1 MQFTE
6 GMWVYLTMHRLWE
19 EQIILASV
27 VSGSPI
33 GLIPSLGFNI
43 NFSATTFFSFLFHQH
58 VQGPGIMCDTQQV
71 SWKKQTGRKH
81 SVRCLNSWNF
91 CLLLV
96 LRDNSANFMFC
107 LKYFSCSMIYNQIK
121 ELQMWADII
130 AVVFIGFKVGTFI
143 NTTKIQNIQKS
154 NEDAFFFEKKEQ
166 NSSHMSNNPN
176 YYNQSRGIWTVFS

>member
-19 EQIILASV
+19 EQIIPASEL
-27 VSGSPI
+27 SESPVGRI
-33 GLIPSLGFNI
+33 LFLGFNI
-43 NFSATTFFSFLFHQH
+43 NFRVTTFFSFLFHQH
-58 VQGPGIMCDTQQV
+58 VQGPGIACDTQQV

-81 SVRCLNSWNF
+81 SVCCLNSWNF

-96 LRDNSANFMFC
+96 LTDNSANFMFC
-107 LKYFSCSMIYNQIK
+107 LYYLSCSMIYNQIK

-143 NTTKIQNIQKS
+143 NTAKIQNIQKS
-154 NEDAFFFEKKEQ
+154 NEDAFFFWKERTEFL
-166 NSSHMSNNPN
+166 P
-176 YYNQSRGIWTVFS
+176 YVK